1 MARHRWRAREKFNI
15 EDPALIWFSSYQY
28 LLIFC
33 ICISCTY
40 LWYLR
45 CWAQDKFYIED
56 PGLISFS
63 QCLMFLFVIFVFLS
77 SSIVLHIWNMCIS
90 FQYSD
95 KYIWDIICKTFH
107 KVWCDRK
114 FNILDQRL
122 WLDSI
127 LTRQE
132 IFPELPSGAQ
142 DFISAAKV
150 FLWETFCISLRNFF
164 VFLFNHIF
172 GSNRVQLVMIILSP
186 TIVGRQQLST
196 GASPGTSKSFST
208 LVSSYQY
215 LYNSYQYL
223 YNSYQSVTNVFE
235 YLNVLVTNIY

>member
-1 MARHRWRAREKFNI
+1 MRYRCRLGSRFLLRILVWFHSLQCFNI
-15 EDPALIWFSSYQY
+15 W
-28 LLIFC
+28 
-33 ICISCTY
+33 
-40 LWYLR
+40 
-45 CWAQDKFYIED
+45 
-56 PGLISFS
+56 
-63 QCLMFLFVIFVFLS
+63 
-77 SSIVLHIWNMCIS
+77 IS

-208 LVSSYQY
+208 LVSSFQY
-215 LYNSYQYL
+215 LYNSNL
-223 YNSYQSVTNVFE
+223 NFFSVFV
-235 YLNVLVTNIY
+235 